1 MSTEAA
7 AAAAVGGGGAG
18 NPADPAW
25 NAYQQNQVP
34 SLPVGAVPNN
44 LGDPIPQLPNI
55 GNQSI
60 NNGAVKTPED
70 DEEDDDEDDDDDLV
84 VSTSKYQ
91 IQWNANLS
99 NLKKYKEE
107 HGHTNCTRTEDKVL
121 GRWVNNQRAAYKSLV
136 EGKHTSLTP
145 ERVEELIAVSV
156 FFNMLWCFN
165 MFVHKMC
172 CMYMC

>member
-7 AAAAVGGGGAG
+7 TAAAAVGGGGAG

-25 NAYQQNQVP
+25 NAYQQNQVEVNT
-34 SLPVGAVPNN
+34 LQGAVPNN
-44 LGDPIPQLPNI
+44 LSGVELPQLPNI
-55 GNQSI
+55 GNQI

-70 DEEDDDEDDDDDLV
+70 DEDDDEDDDDLV

-99 NLKKYKEE
+99 NLKAYKGE

-145 ERVEELIAVSV
+145 ERVEELIAVRV
-156 FFNMLWCFN
+156 FFI
-165 MFVHKMC
+165 C
-172 CMYMC
+172 CI

>member
-1 MSTEAA
+1 MSTEAT
-7 AAAAVGGGGAG
+7 AAAAVGGGGAS

-25 NAYQQNQVP
+25 NAYQQNQVEVN
-34 SLPVGAVPNN
+34 SLPGAVPN
-44 LGDPIPQLPNI
+44 LGVGELPQLPNV

-70 DEEDDDEDDDDDLV
+70 EDDDDDDDDEDDDDLV

-91 IQWNANLS
+91 IQWNTNLS
-99 NLKKYKEE
+99 NLKAYKEE

-121 GRWVNNQRAAYKSLV
+121 GRWVNNQRAAYKNLV

-156 FFNMLWCFN
+156 FFIVVCT
-165 MFVHKMC
+165 
-172 CMYMC
+172 

>member
-1 MSTEAA
+1 MSTEAT

-25 NAYQQNQVP
+25 DAYQQNQVEVNT
-34 SLPVGAVPNN
+34 LQGAVPNN

-55 GNQSI
+55 GNNQSI

-70 DEEDDDEDDDDDLV
+70 EEDDDDEDDDLV
-84 VSTSKYQ
+84 ISTSKYQ

-156 FFNMLWCFN
+156 FLLLCAYDMCKLLLGMLC
-165 MFVHKMC
+165 
-172 CMYMC
+172 